1 MKTLSHTTGKLMRL
15 TWIGMLLLITG
26 IAQAQVK
33 TIQGLVLDETD
44 QPLTGATVYTS
55 DKKSSAIT
63 DLDGLFKLTNVN
75 VGDTLV
81 VSYVSYQTF
90 KQVIKSSDNF
100 FRVALAPDE
109 RMLDE
114 VVIVGYGQQKKASV
128 VGAIAQVSTKELTQ
142 SPVSNVS
149 NALAGRLPGMI
160 TVQRSG
166 EPGSDMANM
175 YIRGI
180 STFGSNQ
187 SPLILVDG
195 VDRDIRMMDV
205 SEIES
210 ISILKDASATA
221 VYGVRGANGVVLVT
235 TKRGKV
241 GKATVTFSADAGIQ
255 SPTSMPEMVD
265 SYNMAVLVNEA
276 LVNDGMSPKYTQEQ
290 INAFRYGTN
299 EFLYPN
305 VDWAEEC
312 LKKSALMQQYNV
324 NITGGSEKVK
334 YFVGANIL
342 MQGGLFKH
350 GNYNENYSTN
360 VKYTKYNFRSNL
372 DFQLSSIFS
381 AKLNLAGVIGDKHRP
396 SPVVM

>member
-1 MKTLSHTTGKLMRL
+1 M
-15 TWIGMLLLITG
+15 
-26 IAQAQVK
+26 
-33 TIQGLVLDETD
+33 
-44 QPLTGATVYTS
+44 
-55 DKKSSAIT
+55 
-63 DLDGLFKLTNVN
+63 
-75 VGDTLV
+75 V

-221 VYGVRGANGVVLVT
+221 IYGARGANGVVIVT
-235 TKRGKV
+235 TKKGKV
-241 GKATVTFSADAGIQ
+241 GRAQLTYDGSFGVQHITRTIPMMNAYEFVKLQNEMYPTVVAG
-255 SPTSMPEMVD
+255 
-265 SYNMAVLVNEA
+265 SY
-276 LVNDGMSPKYTQEQ
+276 
-290 INAFRYGTN
+290 
-299 EFLYPN
+299 
-305 VDWAEEC
+305 
-312 LKKSALMQQYNV
+312 LMNY
-324 NITGGSEKVK
+324 E
-334 YFVGANIL
+334 
-342 MQGGLFKH
+342 
-350 GNYNENYSTN
+350 GNN
-360 VKYTKYNFRSNL
+360 
-372 DFQLSSIFS
+372 
-381 AKLNLAGVIGDKHRP
+381 GH
-396 SPVVM
+396 